1 LAWPAIKKAVIIPL
15 KTLVRQKSDRKLQRR
30 FEDGIIM
37 NGHRQ
42 FLYEFAPNGFS
53 NHLTGRLELKTYD
66 IAVAYENSV
75 AKNLEGF
82 PEFEVLR
89 FKYEQRIEEL
99 NARTS
104 KFWNGSQIAPYNVT
118 RRRTKELEKPEV
130 HIEFINKNYASHVI
144 GETLE
149 ELSRREG
156 AGEYF
161 RGSIMQPDSLLA
173 TDFGLIINVV
183 SADNKAIVARR
194 SEEAYSWNGYWHVAV
209 AESIN
214 QQDPENDGTINFL
227 SVVKR
232 ALREELGIELDDSSI
247 KQMVKIHTVNIHLQR
262 HSWMLL
268 INVNLR
274 NSDFTFRKIQALRTV
289 IGKDKWESSDLRP
302 VDFEE
307 ESLLNELKNEDK
319 WIPFGL
325 MCLMLS
331 AIADNIMS
339 VDAFL
344 RVLKAPSTSTNR

>member
-1 LAWPAIKKAVIIPL
+1 MRF
-15 KTLVRQKSDRKLQRR
+15 RQKSDRNLQRR

-53 NHLTGRLELKTYD
+53 SHLTGRLELRTYD

-75 AKNLEGF
+75 ARNIEGF

-89 FKYEQRIEEL
+89 HKYEQRIEEL
-99 NARTS
+99 NAKTS

-149 ELSRREG
+149 ELSGREG
-156 AGEYF
+156 ASEYF
-161 RGSIMQPDSLLA
+161 RRKIGQPDSLLA

-183 SADNKAIVARR
+183 TADNKAIVARR

-209 AESIN
+209 AESVT
-214 QQDPENDGTINFL
+214 QQDSENDGSINFL
-227 SVVKR
+227 SVAKR

-262 HSWMLL
+262 HNWMLL
-268 INVNLR
+268 VNVNLS
-274 NSDFTFRKIQALRTV
+274 NSDFTFQKIQALRV
-289 IGKDKWESSDLRP
+289 VAGQDSWESSDLRP

-307 ESLLNELKNEDK
+307 ESLLNEFEKKEDE

-325 MCLMLS
+325 LCLMLS
-331 AIADNIMS
+331 AISDNIMS
-339 VDAFL
+339 VDEFL
-344 RVLKAPSTSTNR
+344 RVLKAPSTNMNR